1 MDLESRDLN
10 LTLHIDIH
18 QYVIY
23 NNTCKMVAGTFAS
36 RFGNIC
42 NSFGNRAS
50 WQRMAEANGR
60 CGQYRSMLDNSVQC

>member
-1 MDLESRDLN
+1 MDLESGDLR
-10 LTLHIDIH
+10 LTQCIDIY

-23 NNTCKMVAGTFAS
+23 NNNCKMAAGTFAS

-50 WQRMAEANGR
+50 WQRMA
-60 CGQYRSMLDNSVQC
+60 